1 MTGQNTN
8 VPQLDEPRINVIA
21 PDLILDGYRK
31 RVRTDLLRVWPAA
44 RADIERVD
52 RLNLFR
58 RKGEVEDGSPCLSDD
73 PVLLIGISKLTLIEE
88 RVQFYLI

>member
-1 MTGQNTN
+1 LTGQNTN
-8 VPQLDEPRINVIA
+8 VPQLDETRINVIA

-31 RVRTDLLRVWPAA
+31 RVRTDLLRAWPAA

-58 RKGEVEDGSPCLSDD
+58 RKGEVEDG
-73 PVLLIGISKLTLIEE
+73 
-88 RVQFYLI
+88 

>member
-1 MTGQNTN
+1 LTGQNTN

-58 RKGEVEDGSPCLSDD
+58 RKGEVEDG
-73 PVLLIGISKLTLIEE
+73 
-88 RVQFYLI
+88 